1 VFAQIA
7 SMRSP
12 AAEPAALPASVALRI
27 CDADEALLHVP
38 VSFKVNGEGAFL
50 RELFEAGRAAVAR

>member
-1 VFAQIA
+1 
-7 SMRSP
+7 MRSP